1 MRLAGKFAIVTGGSE
16 GLGLAMAEA
25 LAREGA
31 DLCIVGRNAKKLADA
46 AQQLGSSLKLSVS
59 ADLATDQGLDRAIEE
74 VRKSGRSVDV
84 LVNNAAVAQVIDFEK
99 VKRSDYEYELS
110 INVAAPYFLT
120 QRLMP
125 HLRSPGCSIINISS
139 YFAQKAIMNRPMS
152 VYSLTKG
159 AMNAMTK
166 ALAFELGPKG
176 IRINAIAPG
185 SVDTPMRRKSVD
197 VMSPERQAELREYV
211 KRSYPLGRIGKPSDL
226 GGIAIYLASDESSW
240 VTGSIFAIDGG
251 LTAG

>member
-1 MRLAGKFAIVTGGSE
+1 MRLGGKFAIVTGGSE

-31 DLCIVGRNAKKLADA
+31 DLCIVGRNSEKLEDA
-46 AQQLGSSLKLSVS
+46 SLQIGGAIKFNVS
-59 ADLATDQGLDRAIEE
+59 ADLSTKEGIDSVVER
-74 VRKSGRSVDV
+74 VRVSGRTVDI
-84 LVNNAAVAQVIDFEK
+84 LLNNAAVAQVVDFEK
-99 VKRSDYEYELS
+99 VSREDYDYALS
-110 INVAAPYFLT
+110 VNVTAPYFLT
-120 QRLMP
+120 QRLLP
-125 HLRSPGCSIINISS
+125 HLRSPGSSIINISS
-139 YFAQKAIMNRPMS
+139 YFAHKMIMNRPMS

-176 IRINAIAPG
+176 IRVNAIAPG
-185 SVDTPMRRKSVD
+185 SVDTPMRRKSVE
-197 VMSPERQAELREYV
+197 VMSRERQAELQAYV
-211 KRSYPLGRIGKPSDL
+211 TRSYPLGRIGQPSDL
-226 GGIAIYLASDESSW
+226 GGVAVYLASDEASW

>member
-1 MRLAGKFAIVTGGSE
+1 MRLAGKLAIVTGGSE

-31 DLCIVGRNAKKLADA
+31 DLCIVGRSARKLTDA
-46 AQQLGSSLKLSVS
+46 AQQLGNPPKLSVS
-59 ADLATDQGLDRAIEE
+59 ADLATEEGIERVIEE
-74 VRKSGRSVDV
+74 VRKLGRPVDA
-84 LVNNAAVAQVIDFEK
+84 LVNNAAVAQVVDFEK
-99 VKRSDYEYELS
+99 VTRADYDYALS
-110 INVAAPYFLT
+110 INLTAPYFLT
-120 QRLMP
+120 QRLLP
-125 HLRSPGCSIINISS
+125 YLRSPGCSIVNISS

-176 IRINAIAPG
+176 IRVNAIAPG
-185 SVDTPMRRKSVD
+185 SVDTPMRRKSVE
-197 VMSPERQAELREYV
+197 VMSADRQAELQAYV

-226 GGIAIYLASDESSW
+226 GGIAVYLTSDEASW
-240 VTGSIFAIDGG
+240 VTGGIFAVDGG

>member
-1 MRLAGKFAIVTGGSE
+1 MRLGGKFAIVTGGSE

-31 DLCIVGRNAKKLADA
+31 DLCIVGRNSEKLADA
-46 AQQLGSSLKLSVS
+46 ALQIGGAIKFHVS
-59 ADLATDQGLDRAIEE
+59 ADLSTEEGVYSVVERVRA
-74 VRKSGRSVDV
+74 SGRTVDI
-84 LVNNAAVAQVIDFEK
+84 LLNNAAVAQVVDFEK
-99 VKRSDYEYELS
+99 VSREDYDYALS
-110 INVAAPYFLT
+110 INLTAPYFLT
-120 QRLMP
+120 QRLLP
-125 HLRSPGCSIINISS
+125 HLRSPGSSIINISS
-139 YFAQKAIMNRPMS
+139 YFAHKMIMNRPMS

-176 IRINAIAPG
+176 IRVNAIAPG
-185 SVDTPMRRKSVD
+185 SVDTPMRRKSVE
-197 VMSPERQAELREYV
+197 VMSRERQAELQAYV
-211 KRSYPLGRIGKPSDL
+211 TRSYPLGRIGQPSDL
-226 GGIAIYLASDESSW
+226 GGVAVYLASDEASW

>member
-31 DLCIVGRNAKKLADA
+31 ELCIVGRSAKKLADA
-46 AQQLGSSLKLSVS
+46 AHQLGDSLRLSVS
-59 ADLATDQGLDRAIEE
+59 ADLATEEGIGRVIEE
-74 VRKSGRSVDV
+74 VRKSGKSVDA
-84 LVNNAAVAQVIDFEK
+84 LVNNAAVAQVVDFEK
-99 VKRSDYEYELS
+99 VARSDYDYALS
-110 INVAAPYFLT
+110 INVTAPYFLT
-120 QRLMP
+120 QRLLP
-125 HLRSPGCSIINISS
+125 HLRSPGCSVINISS
-139 YFAQKAIMNRPMS
+139 YFATKAIMNRPMS

-176 IRINAIAPG
+176 IRVNAVAPG
-185 SVDTPMRRKSVD
+185 SVDTPMRRKSVE
-197 VMSPERQAELREYV
+197 VMSRERQAELQAYV
-211 KRSYPLGRIGKPSDL
+211 KRSYPLGRIGEPSDL
-226 GGIAIYLASDESSW
+226 GGIAVYLASDESAW

>member
-31 DLCIVGRNAKKLADA
+31 ELCIIGRSAKKLSDA
-46 AQQLGSSLKLSVS
+46 AHQLGGSLLLRVS
-59 ADLATDQGLDRAIEE
+59 ADLATEEGIGTVIEE
-74 VRKSGRSVDV
+74 LRRFGRSVDV

-99 VKRSDYEYELS
+99 VTRSDYDYALS
-110 INVAAPYFLT
+110 INVTAPYFLT
-120 QRLMP
+120 QRLLP
-125 HLRSPGCSIINISS
+125 HFRSPGCSVINISS
-139 YFAQKAIMNRPMS
+139 YFAIKAIMNRHMS

-166 ALAFELGPKG
+166 ALAFELGQRG
-176 IRINAIAPG
+176 IRVNAIAPG
-185 SVDTPMRRKSVD
+185 SVDTPMRRKSVE
-197 VMSPERQAELREYV
+197 VMSRERQAELQAYV
-211 KRSYPLGRIGKPSDL
+211 KRSYPLGRIGEPSDL
-226 GGIAIYLASDESSW
+226 GGIAVYLASDESAW